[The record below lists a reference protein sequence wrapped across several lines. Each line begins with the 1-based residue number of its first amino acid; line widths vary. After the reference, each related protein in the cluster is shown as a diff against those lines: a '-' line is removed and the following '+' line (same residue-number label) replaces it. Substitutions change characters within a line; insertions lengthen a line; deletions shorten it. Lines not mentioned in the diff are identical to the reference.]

1 MIFLGLFIFIIFL
14 IAYLRKKSS
23 ARQTDVE
30 EEFWARENEANR
42 TRRKDISGLPYITI
56 PLENFP
62 MGIYD
67 NSEIKACEETLADL
81 SGKKI
86 LNLEGQTNTDLKLK
100 YGPANLEALTECDNN
115 YALLCRTVV
124 SYAQTLLALGHQT
137 EAQTVLEAG
146 ITCGLDHSQNY
157 LLLAGLY
164 LNAGNT
170 AAFDALLAQAETL
183 DSPQRDS
190 IVRRL
195 HEAEQAASAH

>member
-1 MIFLGLFIFIIFL
+1 MIFLGLFIFFIFL

-30 EEFWARENEANR
+30 EEFWARENEANH

-67 NSEIKACEETLADL
+67 NSEIKACEETLTDL

-86 LNLEGQTNTDLKLK
+86 LNLGGQSNTDLKLK
-100 YGPANLEALTECDNN
+100 YGPANLETLTDCDDN

-124 SYAQTLLALGHQT
+124 SYAQALLALGHKA
-137 EAQTVLEAG
+137 EAKTVLETG
-146 ITCGLDHSQNY
+146 ITCGIDHSQNY
-157 LLLAGLY
+157 LLLADLY
-164 LNAGNT
+164 LEAEDT
-170 AAFDALLAQAETL
+170 ESFQTLLTQAETL

-195 HEAEQAASAH
+195 HEIEHAERVH

>member
-23 ARQTDVE
+23 ARQADVE

-62 MGIYD
+62 MGICD
-67 NSEIKACEETLADL
+67 NSEIKAYEETLTDL

-86 LNLEGQTNTDLKLK
+86 LNLGGQSNTDLKLK
-100 YGPANLEALTECDNN
+100 YGPANLETLTDCDDN

-124 SYAQTLLALGHQT
+124 SYAQALLALGHKA
-137 EAQTVLEAG
+137 EAKTVLKTG

-157 LLLAGLY
+157 LLLADLY
-164 LNAGNT
+164 LEAEDT
-170 AAFDALLAQAETL
+170 ESFQTLLTQAEAL

-195 HEAEQAASAH
+195 HETEHAKRVH